1 MLFLLS
7 CSCGSSSFLFRFLNQ
22 ICFSSSDRT
31 RVGLIPILKHSSYRQ
46 AGHCFLF
53 SSLTSKYLLDLTVI
67 KNGHYLT
74 SPILLTHIFLLLNS
88 CPPKESAARVAS
100 DTTIVKSV
108 SFSALSTSMA
118 FLTWCQSII
127 RWHRLVT
134 RSFATIRLFDFH
146 FTDLKSLHYDYI
158 FSFTTSY

>member
-53 SSLTSKYLLDLTVI
+53 SSFTSKYLLDLTEL
-67 KNGHYLT
+67 NNCHYLT
-74 SPILLTHIFLLLNS
+74 SPSLLTDIFLLLDS
-88 CPPKESAARVAS
+88 CPPKESTARVAS
-100 DTTIVKSV
+100 DPTIVKSV
-108 SFSALSTSMA
+108 SLGALSTCMT
-118 FLTWCQSII
+118 FLTWCGSFI
-127 RWHRLVT
+127 RWYQLLT
-134 RSFATIRLFDFH
+134 RSFQTLLVRIRFFDFH
-146 FTDLKSLHYDYI
+146 LTDLKMLQ
-158 FSFTTSY
+158 

>member
-53 SSLTSKYLLDLTVI
+53 SSFTSKYLLSSTTRN
-67 KNGHYLT
+67 KACYLT
-74 SPILLTHIFLLLNS
+74 SSILLTDIFLLLDS
-88 CPPKESAARVAS
+88 CPPKESSARVAS
-100 DTTIVKSV
+100 DPTIVKSV

-118 FLTWCQSII
+118 FLTWCGSFI
-127 RWHRLVT
+127 RWHRLLT
-134 RSFATIRLFDFH
+134 RSFQTLFGRILLFDFH
-146 FTDLKSLHYDYI
+146 LTDLKMLQ
-158 FSFTTSY
+158 

>member
-46 AGHCFLF
+46 AGQCFLF
-53 SSLTSKYLLDLTVI
+53 SSFTSKYLLDLTEL
-67 KNGHYLT
+67 NNCHYLT
-74 SPILLTHIFLLLNS
+74 SPSLLTDIFLLLDS
-88 CPPKESAARVAS
+88 CPPKESTARVAS

-118 FLTWCQSII
+118 FLTWS
-127 RWHRLVT
+127 RPFFWWDRLVT
-134 RSFATIRLFDFH
+134 GSFANIRLFLIH
-146 FTDLKSLHYDYI
+146 HL
-158 FSFTTSY
+158 